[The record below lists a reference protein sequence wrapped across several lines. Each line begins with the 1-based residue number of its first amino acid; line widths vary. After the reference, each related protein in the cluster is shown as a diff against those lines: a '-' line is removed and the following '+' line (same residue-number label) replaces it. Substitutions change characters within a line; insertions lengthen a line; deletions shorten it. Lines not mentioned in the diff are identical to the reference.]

1 MESSDSNNAGG
12 GPGRLADRAWL
23 RAMDAYTAGAYARA
37 EEEFR
42 AAVRLDPGMADA
54 WLGLHALR
62 CDTSGALLAMHRH
75 RKRFGEQ
82 RSRHRRPL
90 SSWYWLGWWVQP
102 VLEDARD
109 LALAHASHWLDG
121 RHLTELD
128 TALAQCPPPGEDPS
142 VRFLHACRSYLLKD
156 WEQLIRDTDR
166 LLDDPLLGIEA
177 GLFGGMARVRL
188 DMCAQAQGPLA
199 ASLARC
205 RSEQPQRKELRY
217 WLARAYEGAGRS
229 AAALPL
235 YRAVHRADPAF
246 MDTAARLTAISAED
260 GLVDALLEG
269 VVGSGPAAG
278 GGTGAGREAGPVTG
292 FGTDEAYDPAEE
304 LGAADGFGAAAGY
317 GVDYETQEDLPVGY
331 TAEPGAG
338 RPVEP
343 GAGFTADYPG
353 EPPAEFPAEFPAGFR
368 GDVAGGLP
376 AGFTMDEGFGPPEG
390 VEEAPG
396 AGQGAGEAV
405 GPQATAG
412 PVPGGPR
419 PGAEGGAG
427 PEPRSGSTVF
437 EGPGTFQGPSGFDG
451 PGGFP
456 GGFEGPGG
464 VEGPAPQGTGAR
476 TGSGSAAPGESGP
489 AATLFLPGR
498 AVGSQAVPA
507 HRASPDRSGS
517 RQELDAALDALERMV
532 GLDPVKRQVRALSA
546 QLRMSRLR
554 AGEGLPVQ
562 PPKRH
567 FVFSGP
573 SGTGKTTVA
582 RILGRV
588 FHSLGLLSGNHLVE
602 AQRADLVG
610 EFLGQTAVKANELID
625 SALDGVLFID
635 EAYSLSNSGY
645 SKGDAYGDEALQVL
659 LKRAEDN
666 RDRLVVILAG
676 YPEGMNRL
684 LSTNPGLNSRFTTRV
699 DFPSYRPAE
708 LTAIGAALA
717 GRDGDGWDEDATEEL
732 SSICGHVVREGWIDD
747 LGNGRF
753 IRTLYEKSCAYRD
766 LRLSL
771 TGGQPSRED
780 LATLRLPDLVQAY
793 GELIDGRGGGAEA

>member
-1 MESSDSNNAGG
+1 
-12 GPGRLADRAWL
+12 
-23 RAMDAYTAGAYARA
+23 MDAYTAGAYTRA

-82 RSRHRRPL
+82 RTRHRRPL

-102 VLEDARD
+102 VLEDTRD

-121 RHLTELD
+121 RHLAELD
-128 TALAQCPPPGEDPS
+128 VALAQCPPAGEDPS
-142 VRFLHACRSYLLKD
+142 VRFLHACRSYLVKD

-246 MDTAARLTAISAED
+246 MDTAARLAAISAED

-269 VVGSGPAAG
+269 VTGTGPAG
-278 GGTGAGREAGPVTG
+278 GPGREAGSAAG
-292 FGTDEAYDPAEE
+292 YGTDEAYDPAED
-304 LGAADGFGAAAGY
+304 LGAADGFGTATGY
-317 GVDYETQEDLPVGY
+317 PVDFEVPEDLSVEYAPD
-331 TAEPGAG
+331 PSAG
-338 RPVEP
+338 RTAPLQAGPAPDHP
-343 GAGFTADYPG
+343 GGLPIDLPAGFATDYPADLPADLSAGFTAGY
-353 EPPAEFPAEFPAGFR
+353 PAG
-368 GDVAGGLP
+368 P
-376 AGFTMDEGFGPPEG
+376 AVDEGFGAQEG
-390 VEEAPG
+390 FEE
-396 AGQGAGEAV
+396 
-405 GPQATAG
+405 TAG
-412 PVPGGPR
+412 
-419 PGAEGGAG
+419 ASAG
-427 PEPRSGSTVF
+427 PGTAEAAGAPAATGGQRPESGGSGGEPRSGA
-437 EGPGTFQGPSGFDG
+437 GGFDG
-451 PGGFP
+451 P
-456 GGFEGPGG
+456 
-464 VEGPAPQGTGAR
+464 AAQGAGAR
-476 TGSGSAAPGESGP
+476 SGNGAGSPAESGP

-498 AVGSQAVPA
+498 AVGSQAAQP
-507 HRASPDRSGS
+507 HRVSPGRSGS

-588 FHSLGLLSGNHLVE
+588 FHSLGLLSGDHLVE

-684 LSTNPGLNSRFTTRV
+684 LATNPGLNSRFTTRV
-699 DFPSYRPAE
+699 DFPSYRPGE

-732 SSICGHVVREGWIDD
+732 ASICAYVVREGWIDE

-771 TGGQPSRED
+771 TGGHPSRED

-793 GELIDGRGGGAEA
+793 GELIDGRSGPGGV